1 MSSIVYILV
10 PLLAFSV
17 LLNIFFVWYGS
28 KLINDFYFLTNN
40 LRVLMEEVLLFADHL
55 RAVHDMEMFYGDAT
69 LDGLI
74 RQLNGLIETLDDFVE
89 IVETFEEAEEAIEE
103 TEIDDTEDRSQETS

>member
-1 MSSIVYILV
+1 MSSMVYILV

-40 LRVLMEEVLLFADHL
+40 LRALMEEVLLFADHL
-55 RAVHDMEMFYGDAT
+55 RTVHDMEMFYGDAT

-74 RQLNGLIETLDDFVE
+74 RHLNGLIETLDDFVE
-89 IVETFEEAEEAIEE
+89 IVETF
-103 TEIDDTEDRSQETS
+103 DDTEDRSQETS